1 MKPIK
6 TTRLVKQLNH
16 FLEYS
21 DLVGEDDR
29 LWNTIDGDGSGLS
42 LWIIIG
48 CYKHIKPPPTKKEI
62 YTSVTLNLDRNN
74 PKTRRKEGFNR
85 GSPIGSVPSM
95 LLQFWVCWATT
106 WQAGDLKGLSHQQ
119 PANIL
124 DKTSTD
130 TAPWIDLIS
139 NFGPKFSSKLKS
151 IHCKTGKIAS
161 LIRCHQVINLES
173 TYGV

>member
-6 TTRLVKQLNH
+6 TTRLVNQLNH

-29 LWNTIDGDGSGLS
+29 LWNNIGGDGSGLS
-42 LWIIIG
+42 FWIIIG
-48 CYKHIKPPPTKKEI
+48 SYKHSEPPPTKKEN

-85 GSPIGSVPSM
+85 GSHIGSVPST
-95 LLQFWVCWATT
+95 LLQFWVCWTT
-106 WQAGDLKGLSHQQ
+106 TRQAGDFKGSSHQQ
-119 PANIL
+119 PANLL

-130 TAPWIDLIS
+130 TAQWMDLIS
-139 NFGPKFSSKLKS
+139 NFGPQFSSKLKS
-151 IHCKTGKIAS
+151 
-161 LIRCHQVINLES
+161 L
-173 TYGV
+173 